1 MTSLPLFPTG
11 PLSGPLSADA
21 PPKKELRPYQD
32 LAIRKLMV
40 LVSGGTKRILLVAP
54 CASGKMVLVSY
65 IIRTATVPVLF
76 VCHLREL
83 VEQCVNELAAQGVHN
98 VGVIRGDDDRYNPHA
113 SIQVASIQ
121 TLARRQPISVAPG
134 IILLDEAHHCASDSY
149 IRLFRQYPDAIFIGF
164 SASPSRLDGKPLGG
178 DLFQH
183 LEVVAT
189 YFELLKRPDWLVA
202 PDIFSS
208 PLKPDLS
215 EVETLGGDFQEDQ
228 LGIVMSAQPLVGDA
242 VGHWLKLAHKH
253 PVLGPVRHVNA
264 RGRMVTTL
272 ERLPNQSTDGE
283 RRRTF
288 AFCSNIHHS
297 MVVAEAFERAG
308 ARVAHLDG
316 KTPSDQ
322 RKAMLADMRSG
333 KLEVICNCNILLE
346 GVDLPS
352 LKCVVHCRPTQS
364 LVLWMQSTARAFRPY
379 GDITPLILDHA
390 GNFDRH
396 YAPHEDRQWSLVHKP
411 IRKPGA
417 ITLKLCRNCYAYVQ
431 PHKILCPYCG
441 SEFPKQE
448 PKTPQQTEE
457 ELVRRSADPM
467 DTRRSLFTKMALL
480 ARSRG
485 YKPGFAS
492 ARFLEHY
499 GTWPPR
505 DWSEGLKALFAS
517 DEKWQ
522 ALNARREER
531 KKLEAEEEREW
542 NKLESGDTSE
552 IATGQESDGTSKL
565 SQCSDGTSE
574 PVTHCEHDRL
584 LTDSCHFC
592 YRESDGTS
600 EPSATKNHHQEQR
613 TAYNGTTSS
622 ELEYRAA
629 SDRTTLGTTPEQR
642 AAANC
647 TTTTT
652 QTEQRTAP
660 NGTTTTTPEQR
671 TASDRATSTSPMQTS
686 EQRTAP
692 NSTTTVTYNDASD
705 RSVDPWDLPV
715 DQRFPLLTTEFISLA
730 PDESDDI
737 PF

>member
-1 MTSLPLFPTG
+1 
-11 PLSGPLSADA
+11 
-21 PPKKELRPYQD
+21 
-32 LAIRKLMV
+32 
-40 LVSGGTKRILLVAP
+40 
-54 CASGKMVLVSY
+54 
-65 IIRTATVPVLF
+65 
-76 VCHLREL
+76 
-83 VEQCVNELAAQGVHN
+83 
-98 VGVIRGDDDRYNPHA
+98 
-113 SIQVASIQ
+113 
-121 TLARRQPISVAPG
+121 
-134 IILLDEAHHCASDSY
+134 
-149 IRLFRQYPDAIFIGF
+149 
-164 SASPSRLDGKPLGG
+164 
-178 DLFQH
+178 
-183 LEVVAT
+183 
-189 YFELLKRPDWLVA
+189 
-202 PDIFSS
+202 
-208 PLKPDLS
+208 
-215 EVETLGGDFQEDQ
+215 
-228 LGIVMSAQPLVGDA
+228 
-242 VGHWLKLAHKH
+242 
-253 PVLGPVRHVNA
+253 
-264 RGRMVTTL
+264 
-272 ERLPNQSTDGE
+272 
-283 RRRTF
+283 
-288 AFCSNIHHS
+288 
-297 MVVAEAFERAG
+297 
-308 ARVAHLDG
+308 
-316 KTPSDQ
+316 
-322 RKAMLADMRSG
+322 
-333 KLEVICNCNILLE
+333 
-346 GVDLPS
+346 
-352 LKCVVHCRPTQS
+352 
-364 LVLWMQSTARAFRPY
+364 
-379 GDITPLILDHA
+379 LILDHA